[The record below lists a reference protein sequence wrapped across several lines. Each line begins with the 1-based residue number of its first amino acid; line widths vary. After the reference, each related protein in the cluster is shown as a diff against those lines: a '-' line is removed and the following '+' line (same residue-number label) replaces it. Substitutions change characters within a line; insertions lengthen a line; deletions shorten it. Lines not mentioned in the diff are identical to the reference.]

1 MQFINAQTGWITL
14 FNPTNFIKTTNGGN
28 NWIIQQ
34 AGSDQ
39 FEHFEFLNDTLGF
52 ATGHIG
58 ASGQVSKTT
67 NGGINWVLLYTGSN
81 YFSNLSFINND
92 TGYFCGTDGNF
103 AGIWRTTNG
112 GTSITR
118 IFTTNFFTI
127 EQILFLK
134 QKYEDEYYGWW
145 LSSGFMSKTTNSGF
159 TWSTPIDSINGQ
171 TGNFKSLFFLDKD
184 TGWIIFDPNLDNT
197 KILKT
202 FNQGVDWTVQYYDTN
217 NNYTPTKIEG
227 VNTSDVWAGNG
238 FWNMIHASSNGGNV
252 WGRQSSPIFRPA
264 IIEMADSL
272 NGWVG
277 LNNLC
282 HTTDGGGIITYVGI
296 DPSNTEVPIAFQ
308 LKQNYP
314 NPFNPQTTIEF
325 SIKQNSNVS
334 LRLYDILGKEIIRIY
349 DNENL
354 QAGNYKAV
362 LDFSKKDLSSGTY
375 FYTLT
380 VNDGHSGHLF
390 RDTKKLMYLK

>member
-1 MQFINAQTGWITL
+1 IYVTYNGGGNWIQQYRDSVGI
-14 FNPTNFIKTTNGGN
+14 FVPTNIKAVDFN
-28 NWIIQQ
+28 N
-34 AGSDQ
+34 
-39 FEHFEFLNDTLGF
+39 
-52 ATGHIG
+52 
-58 ASGQVSKTT
+58 
-67 NGGINWVLLYTGSN
+67 
-81 YFSNLSFINND
+81 
-92 TGYFCGTDGNF
+92 
-103 AGIWRTTNG
+103 
-112 GTSITR
+112 
-118 IFTTNFFTI
+118 
-127 EQILFLK
+127 
-134 QKYEDEYYGWW
+134 
-145 LSSGFMSKTTNSGF
+145 
-159 TWSTPIDSINGQ
+159 
-171 TGNFKSLFFLDKD
+171 
-184 TGWIIFDPNLDNT
+184 
-197 KILKT
+197 
-202 FNQGVDWTVQYYDTN
+202 
-217 NNYTPTKIEG
+217 
-227 VNTSDVWAGNG
+227 VWAGND
-238 FWNMIHASSNGGNV
+238 FWNIIHASSNGGNI

-282 HTTDGGGIITYVGI
+282 HTTDGGGLITYIGI
-296 DPSNTEVPIAFQ
+296 DPVNTEVPDKYI